1 MTAASDAV
9 TAAMKV
15 RSDEISQNQIF
26 RLAAMWYRKD
36 PQKVTPDQFEA
47 VRFWFSTFS
56 AVAVSLAGTVAA
68 FVYYAKERPAGRFS
82 PLGKLTQGL
91 RAWVARRRRNI
102 YRDKIVEKYKDGKHI
117 VLIPWWI
124 WRPAKVDVR
133 DDGVVQ
139 LKAVKVG

>member
-1 MTAASDAV
+1 MT
-9 TAAMKV
+9 
-15 RSDEISQNQIF
+15 
-26 RLAAMWYRKD
+26 
-36 PQKVTPDQFEA
+36 PHQFEA

-82 PLGKLTQGL
+82 PLGKLTYGL

-102 YRDKIVEKYKDGKHI
+102 YRDKIVEKYKDGKQI

>member
-1 MTAASDAV
+1 MAAASDAV
-9 TAAMKV
+9 TAAKKV
-15 RSDEISQNQIF
+15 KSDEISQNQIF

-68 FVYYAKERPAGRFS
+68 FVYYAKERAGRFS
-82 PLGKLTQGL
+82 PLGKLIHGL